1 MISFKKKKASQLNP
15 KPKQGCKLEVLLM
28 IPSDD
33 QKAPVILLNET
44 MIKK

>member
-1 MISFKKKKASQLNP
+1 MNS
-15 KPKQGCKLEVLLM
+15 M